1 MTIVWDKNIKE
12 FVWIVTSDKMHKTLV
27 VSVSTVKVHRLYN
40 KRFTRHKKYYV
51 HDENELAKEGDKV
64 RIRADIPRSKLKRR
78 TLIEIVSKIAA

>member
-12 FVWIVTSDKMHKTLV
+12 LIWIVTSDKMSKTLV

-51 HDENELAKEGDKV
+51 HDENEEASLGDKV
-64 RIRADIPRSKLKRR
+64 KIQADIPRSKLKRR
-78 TLIEIVSKIAA
+78 KLVEIVSKVAA